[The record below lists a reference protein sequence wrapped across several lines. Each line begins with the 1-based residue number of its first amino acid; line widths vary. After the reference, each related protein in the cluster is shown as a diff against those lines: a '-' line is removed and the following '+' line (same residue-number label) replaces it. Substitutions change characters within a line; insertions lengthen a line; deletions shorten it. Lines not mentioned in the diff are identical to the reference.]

1 MPGRSPPTDVVESI
15 GEQRFEDL
23 LPRIGASLL
32 LPGVAAE
39 LALARRSIPP
49 ALAALGEFLAA
60 ERLTVVGVESQF
72 EVRDTLAP
80 GTGVKGRID
89 LRAQTAAG
97 RPVIVDLKWYRTDSY
112 LRQDLKRG
120 MALQIAV
127 YARHVSD
134 ERVDAA
140 AGYFALR
147 QQRFLTDRSDA
158 GGDRKSSMAHPQG
171 DVGTAVDV
179 VLGRRS
185 ATLRRGKVRRAHE
198 QAATEAG
205 EILGRLSAVA
215 AEMQVLRLHQD
226 MRGDAMSMKR
236 FAPVPSSPPPPAPAR
251 HTI

>member
-1 MPGRSPPTDVVESI
+1 MENLLSCPLRWTLQYACGLRLGPRQALPRIEQVIGTIAHKIAEEVFGAGQIPPTDVVESTARR
-15 GEQRFEDL
+15 RFEDL
-23 LPRIGASLL
+23 LPQIGASLL

-39 LALARRSIPP
+39 LALARRAIPP

-147 QQRFLTDRSDA
+147 QQRFLTTAPMPGARTEIVDGPSA
-158 GGDRKSSMAHPQG
+158 EG
-171 DVGTAVDV
+171 DVGKGIEV
-179 VLGRRS
+179 VRGGCRRPYRWQGS
-185 ATLRRGKVRRAHE
+185 CAL
-198 QAATEAG
+198 
-205 EILGRLSAVA
+205 
-215 AEMQVLRLHQD
+215 
-226 MRGDAMSMKR
+226 
-236 FAPVPSSPPPPAPAR
+236 
-251 HTI
+251 